1 MRASGKWFWDSSVP
15 RGVRWSSRRA
25 TSPTSSSSRDCLRR
39 PTRSRSRATRRSCS
53 ASKAIGISQAL
64 SKPGTKA
71 SPHSRMN
78 LFAELRM
85 ASPARSDAGIKMKND
100 WKSAETETVMALLRD
115 SLRDSIADHQLILDL
130 LMQREV
136 ELPPDL
142 GELLEDASNAYMGMS
157 ETVSTQFLTSR
168 HRR

>member
-1 MRASGKWFWDSSVP
+1 
-15 RGVRWSSRRA
+15 
-25 TSPTSSSSRDCLRR
+25 
-39 PTRSRSRATRRSCS
+39 
-53 ASKAIGISQAL
+53 
-64 SKPGTKA
+64 
-71 SPHSRMN
+71 
-78 LFAELRM
+78 M